1 MASAE
6 GMAGRLRRGGFFA
19 ERKHPRP
26 VLAPSA
32 AGRLIPRPMRPV
44 ICKCPNHNGCLL
56 GYHGDDI
63 EITRDMPLVCPECGT
78 PVKLAPKPRNDLFYR
93 VLNLIGLATVAGAIW
108 FAWPSLV
115 LLWKKVTTPPQR
127 TAPAKR

>member
-1 MASAE
+1 
-6 GMAGRLRRGGFFA
+6 
-19 ERKHPRP
+19 
-26 VLAPSA
+26 
-32 AGRLIPRPMRPV
+32 MRPV

-78 PVKLAPKPRNDLFYR
+78 PVKVAPKPRNDLFYR
-93 VLNLIGLATVAGAIW
+93 VLNLIGMAAVAGAIW

-115 LLWKKVTTPPQR
+115 ILWHKVTTPPQR
-127 TAPAKR
+127 QAPAKH